1 MIDRR
6 TLLTALPA
14 STLALATAVSS
25 SPSDPILKH
34 YDEWL
39 SAKNEWERLSNIPG
53 NEDWEWPE
61 SIEAEKRADAAL
73 DAIIELTPSSLEGI
87 AAMTHILWYLE
98 GPVMR
103 PGTPDHDEEL
113 TWKGNRAMLA
123 IWRAAS
129 GKAGTP
135 PVA

>member
-14 STLALATAVSS
+14 STLALATAASS
-25 SPSDPILKH
+25 TPSDPILEH
-34 YDEWL
+34 YREWL

-53 NEDWEWPE
+53 NEDWDWPE
-61 SIEAEKRADAAL
+61 SIEAEKRGDAAL
-73 DAIIELTPSSLEGI
+73 AAIIELTPSSLEGI
-87 AAMTHILWYLE
+87 AAMAHILWYLE
-98 GPVMR
+98 GPEFR
-103 PGTPDHDEEL
+103 AGTPDHDEEL

-135 PVA
+135 SVA